1 VEFDKLLA
9 VLRAFQDEAVEYVLV
24 GGAAL
29 NLLGLVRATVDAD
42 FFVRPDAGNVDRI
55 RRALHRVWDDPEID
69 GIVAADLAGEYA
81 VVRYGPPDETL
92 VVDLIA
98 RVGEVFS
105 FDDLQWSVMEVE
117 GVSARVATP
126 STLYRLK
133 RDTVRPIDR
142 ADAAALKEKFGLTEE
157 R

>member
-1 VEFDKLLA
+1 MEFDKLLA
-9 VLRAFQDEAVEYVLV
+9 VLRAFHAEAVEYVLV

-29 NLLGLVRATVDAD
+29 NLLGLVRATVDVD
-42 FFVRPDAGNVDRI
+42 FFVRPDAANVERI
-55 RRALHRVWDDPEID
+55 RRTLRRVWDDPEIN
-69 GIVAADLAGEYA
+69 GIVAEDLAGEYA

-98 RVGEVFS
+98 RIGEMFS
-105 FDDLQWSVMEVE
+105 FDDITWSAMDIE
-117 GVSARVATP
+117 GVPARVATP
-126 STLYRLK
+126 RMLYRLK

-157 R
+157 G